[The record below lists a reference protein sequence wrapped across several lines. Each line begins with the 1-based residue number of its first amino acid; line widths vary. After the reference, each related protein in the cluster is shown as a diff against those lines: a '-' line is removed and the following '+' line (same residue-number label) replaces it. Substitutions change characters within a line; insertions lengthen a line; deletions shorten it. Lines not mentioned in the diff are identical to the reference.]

1 MAMNELSIQA
11 QGVRHAIHTVFK
23 SAAERVMPIR
33 SASGFKTQG
42 VRCCCA
48 MHYCVSIFSRAV

>member
-33 SASGFKTQG
+33 SASGFRTKG
-42 VRCCCA
+42 VWYMWTVLTIISC
-48 MHYCVSIFSRAV
+48 S